1 MSSGPRS
8 ATLAERFILAF
19 RLPYVLGCVL
29 VGVVLFGIVDAVLQA
44 YSATSNVDR
53 TFAYVFAPPNV
64 AVYLLVAYSFYASRY
79 MRERLEQVGLAPFLP
94 DGEAGYA
101 RIFGSVSAKRPQVV
115 TWALFL
121 VTLLLAT
128 NASAFSGGGPGTFV
142 FNAGPGSALEFISGI
157 YSLVSYAVATL
168 GLSSVL
174 WTYSTISRGIHRF
187 GGAPLTLR
195 PYFEDAFLGLKPV
208 GSLALSLAS
217 AYFGFI
223 GFIVLTLLVS
233 PVSPSVVDIISV
245 GGFVAGLIVLGLVM
259 FFLSLNTLHR
269 RMLAEK
275 HAERARLREKL
286 SPVLQEPAHPMA
298 PREIGHLFRL
308 DMQDRKVA
316 SMATWPFDVGIIGR
330 LSVIAFSV
338 TAILISRV
346 LSLVLKI

>member
-1 MSSGPRS
+1 M
-8 ATLAERFILAF
+8 TLAERFITAF
-19 RLPYVLGCVL
+19 RLPYGLGCVL
-29 VGVVLFGIVDAVLQA
+29 VGLVLFGIVDALLQG
-44 YSATSNVDR
+44 YSTTSNVGS
-53 TFAYVFAPPNV
+53 TIAYALAPSNV
-64 AVYLLVAYSFYASRY
+64 MVYLLVTYSFYASRY
-79 MRERLEQVGLAPFLP
+79 MRGRLEQAYLAPFLP
-94 DGEAGYA
+94 DREVGYA
-101 RIFGSVSAKRPQVV
+101 RIFGSVSATRPQIL

-128 NASAFSGGGPGTFV
+128 NASALSGSGSGTFV

-157 YSLVSYAVATL
+157 YGLLSYAVATL
-168 GLSSVL
+168 GFSSVL

-195 PYFEDAFLGLKPV
+195 PYYEDAFLGLKPV

-223 GFIVLTLLVS
+223 GFIVLALLIS
-233 PVSPSVVDIISV
+233 PVSPSVVDVLSV

-259 FFLSLNTLHR
+259 FFVSLNTIHR
-269 RMLAEK
+269 RMITEK

-286 SPVLQEPAHPMA
+286 GPVLEEPAHPMA
-298 PREIGHLFRL
+298 PKEIGHLFRL
-308 DMQDRKVA
+308 DMQDRKA
-316 SMATWPFDVGIIGR
+316 SAMATWPFDVGIIGR
-330 LSVIAFSV
+330 LSVIALSV

>member
-1 MSSGPRS
+1 M
-8 ATLAERFILAF
+8 TLAERFITAF
-19 RLPYVLGCVL
+19 RLPYPLGCVL
-29 VGVVLFGIVDAVLQA
+29 VGVVLFGIVDALLQG
-44 YSATSNVDR
+44 YSTTSNVGS
-53 TFAYVFAPPNV
+53 TIAYAVAPQNV
-64 AVYLLVAYSFYASRY
+64 MVYLLVAYSFYAARY
-79 MRERLEQVGLAPFLP
+79 MRGKLEQVRLAPFLP
-94 DGEAGYA
+94 DREAGYT
-101 RIFGSVSAKRPQVV
+101 RIFGLVSATRPQVL

-128 NASAFSGGGPGTFV
+128 NASALSGSGSGTFV
-142 FNAGPGSALEFISGI
+142 FNAGPGSALEFVSGI
-157 YSLVSYAVATL
+157 FSLVSYAVATL
-168 GLSSVL
+168 GLSSVV

-195 PYFEDAFLGLKPV
+195 PYYEDAFLGLKPV

-223 GFIVLTLLVS
+223 GFIVLELLIS
-233 PVSPSVVDIISV
+233 PASPSVVDIVSV

-259 FFLSLNTLHR
+259 FFVSFNTLHR
-269 RMLAEK
+269 RMTAEK
-275 HAERARLREKL
+275 HAERGRLREKL
-286 SPVLQEPAHPMA
+286 SPILQEPAHPMA
-298 PREIGHLFRL
+298 PKEIGHLFRL

-346 LSLVLKI
+346 LTLVLKI